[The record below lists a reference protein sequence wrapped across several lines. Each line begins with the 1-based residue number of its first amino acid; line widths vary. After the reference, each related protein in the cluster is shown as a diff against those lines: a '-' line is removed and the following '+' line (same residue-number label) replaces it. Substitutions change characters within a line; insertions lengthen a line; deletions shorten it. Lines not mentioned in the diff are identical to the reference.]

1 MVSLI
6 EALYGF
12 GVVLFACE
20 LGQRVTNLFS
30 GVNDMIEHFQWY
42 SYPNKMQK
50 VLLIIMIVAQQP
62 VEFQCFGS
70 TSANRDTFKK
80 VCAIE
85 KI

>member
-1 MVSLI
+1 MVSII

-20 LGQRVTNLFS
+20 LGQRVTNLFI
-30 GVNDMIEHFQWY
+30 GINDKIEHSDWY
-42 SYPNKMQK
+42 SYPNKVQK
-50 VLLIIMIVAQQP
+50 MLLIILIVAQQP

-80 VCAIE
+80 VSAID
-85 KI
+85 